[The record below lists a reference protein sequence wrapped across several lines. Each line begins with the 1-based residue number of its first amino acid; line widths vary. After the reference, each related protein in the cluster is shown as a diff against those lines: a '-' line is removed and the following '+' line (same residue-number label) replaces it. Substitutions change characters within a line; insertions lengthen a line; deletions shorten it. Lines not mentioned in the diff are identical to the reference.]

1 MAMHGRGDIPGTERK
16 ATSMAKLHRHTG
28 LKAGTAFLGIL
39 WLCASTAIAQDAK
52 SFADVLKSQTL
63 TIVVGSPPGGAYDL
77 YARLIARFMG
87 AHLPGAPST
96 VVRNMPGGGGYEAAN
111 YLAVT
116 APKDGTTI
124 ATFSRGVPM
133 QPLVDK
139 TGVRFDPLTLEWI
152 GSPSN
157 EVSLG
162 LSWHS
167 SPVKTFA
174 DLRAKGMTVGTT
186 GPATD
191 TNVFP
196 RVVANVLGVPLKM
209 VSGYRGAADILLAVE
224 RGEVDGAFGISWS
237 ALWPNRKDWIETGK
251 INYLVQLALEP
262 GPERLAGV
270 PLVSDLATN
279 AEDRRVL
286 EVIFAR
292 QTMAYPFAAPPG
304 VTADRLDV
312 LRKAFVAT
320 LADPKFL
327 AETERSG
334 MSVKPVS
341 PERMREIVRR
351 VYDSPPQV
359 VERIKAMMK
368 PGEN

>member
-1 MAMHGRGDIPGTERK
+1 MR
-16 ATSMAKLHRHTG
+16 L
-28 LKAGTAFLGIL
+28 AF
-39 WLCASTAIAQDAK
+39 AK
-52 SFADVLKSQTL
+52 SRPQRKPAQLAAALVSIAAAVAAVGPSHAQSQTTLADTFKSQPL
-63 TIVVGSPPGGAYDL
+63 TIIVGSPPGGAYDL

-87 AHLPGAPST
+87 THLPGTPST
-96 VVRNMPGGGGYEAAN
+96 VVRNLPGGGGYEAAN
-111 YLAVT
+111 YLAAQ
-116 APKDGTTI
+116 APKDGATI

-133 QPLVDK
+133 QPLIDK
-139 TGVRFDPLTLEWI
+139 TGVRFDPLAFEWI

-162 LSWHS
+162 LSWHT
-167 SPVKTFA
+167 SPVKSFA

-237 ALWPNRKDWIETGK
+237 ALWPNRKEWIETGK

-262 GPERLAGV
+262 GPERLAGT
-270 PLVSDLATN
+270 PLISDLATN
-279 AEDRRVL
+279 DDDKRLL
-286 EVIFAR
+286 EVVFAR

-304 VTADRLDV
+304 VAADRV
-312 LRKAFVAT
+312 AILRKAFIAT
-320 LADPKFL
+320 LADPNFI
-327 AETERSG
+327 AETAKSG

-341 PERMREIVRR
+341 AERMGEIVRR
-351 VYDSPPQV
+351 VYDTPAPI
-359 VERIKAMMK
+359 VERLKAIMK
-368 PGEN
+368 SGE